1 MIKYIFATLFALSL
15 SCSLMAQGTLKYF
28 PALDSNIQYF
38 GRTVPSEKKDV
49 RCWAA
54 GVYMQMRFTGNT
66 VKLLVTDQVQY
77 GQNHNFVEV
86 VLDNQPAKRIRLKTE
101 IDTLS
106 FTLPKAK
113 EHTVTVYKDTEA
125 GIGYLDFCGVQCTS
139 LLPLNKVPLRKMEF
153 IGNSITCGFGS
164 DLSVAPCG
172 QGAWY
177 DQNNAYLSYG
187 SLTARKL
194 NAQFQ
199 LSSVSGI
206 GLMHS
211 CCNMKI
217 TMPQVYNKVNMRDDS
232 LTWNF
237 SKYQPDV
244 VTISLGQNDGIQDS
258 LTFRTGYITFLS
270 QLRNYY
276 PHAEFVCLNSPMAD
290 AGLDKVLKS
299 HVNFIVNFMN
309 KRGDNKVH
317 AFFFSKQF
325 HNGCGGHP
333 DLKEHEQ
340 IAAELTE
347 YVKGLMH
354 W

>member
-1 MIKYIFATLFALSL
+1 MKYLLAILFALSL
-15 SCSLMAQGTLKYF
+15 SCPLMAQEKMNYF

-38 GRTVPSEKKDV
+38 GRTVLSETKDV

-54 GVYMQMRFTGNT
+54 GVYMQARFTGNT
-66 VKLLVTDQVQY
+66 IKLLITDQVQY

-113 EHTVTVYKDTEA
+113 EHSVTLYKDTEA
-125 GIGYLDFCGVQCTS
+125 GIGYLDFCGVQCAS
-139 LLPLNKVPLRKMEF
+139 LLPLNKVPTRKMEF
-153 IGNSITCGFGS
+153 IGNSITCGAGS
-164 DLSVAPCG
+164 DLSTAPCG

-206 GLMHS
+206 GLIHS
-211 CCNMKI
+211 CCNMTI

-237 SKYQPDV
+237 QNYQPDV
-244 VTISLGQNDGIQDS
+244 VTVSLGQNDGIQDS
-258 LTFRTGYITFLS
+258 LTFCTAYITFLV

-276 PHAEFVCLNSPMAD
+276 PNAEFICLNSPMAD
-290 AGLDKVLKS
+290 AELDKVLKS
-299 HVNFIVNFMN
+299 YVNFIVNFSH
-309 KRGDNKVH
+309 KRGDTKVH
-317 AFFFSKQF
+317 SFFFSKQF

-340 IAAELTE
+340 MAAELTGF
-347 YVKGLMH
+347 VKGVMR

>member
-1 MIKYIFATLFALSL
+1 MKYLLAILLTLSL
-15 SCSLMAQGTLKYF
+15 SYSLMAQEKLNYF

-38 GRTVPSEKKDV
+38 GRTVLSETKDV

-54 GVYMQMRFTGNT
+54 GVYMQARFTGNT
-66 VKLLVTDQVQY
+66 IKLLISDQVQY

-113 EHTVTVYKDTEA
+113 EHSVTVYKDTEA
-125 GIGYLDFCGVQCTS
+125 GIGYLDFCGVQCSS
-139 LLPLNKVPLRKMEF
+139 LLPLNKVPARKMEF
-153 IGNSITCGFGS
+153 IGNSITCGAGS
-164 DLSVAPCG
+164 DLSTAPCG

-206 GLMHS
+206 GLLHS
-211 CCNMKI
+211 CCNMSI

-232 LTWNF
+232 LAWNF
-237 SKYQPDV
+237 QNYQPDV
-244 VTISLGQNDGIQDS
+244 VTVSLGQNDGIQDS
-258 LTFRTGYITFLS
+258 LTFCTAYIIFLG

-276 PHAEFVCLNSPMAD
+276 PNAEFVCLNSPMAD
-290 AGLDKVLKS
+290 ADLDRVLKS
-299 HVNFIVNFMN
+299 YVNFIVNFMH
-309 KRGDNKVH
+309 KRGDAKVH
-317 AFFFSKQF
+317 SFFFSKQF

-340 IAAELTE
+340 MAAELTGF
-347 YVKGLMH
+347 VKGVMH

>member
-1 MIKYIFATLFALSL
+1 MKYLLAILFTLSL
-15 SCSLMAQGTLKYF
+15 SCPLMAQQKLNYF
-28 PALDSNIQYF
+28 PALDSNIQYV
-38 GRTVPSEKKDV
+38 GRTVLSEKRDV

-54 GVYMQMRFTGNT
+54 GAYMQIRFTGNT
-66 VKLLVTDQVQY
+66 IKLLITDQVQY

-101 IDTLS
+101 IDTLT

-113 EHTVTVYKDTEA
+113 EHSVTVYKDTEA

-139 LLPLNKVPLRKMEF
+139 LLPLNKVPTRKMEF
-153 IGNSITCGFGS
+153 IGNSITCGAGI
-164 DLSVAPCG
+164 DLSTAPCG

-187 SLTARKL
+187 SVTARKL
-194 NAQFQ
+194 NAQFH

-206 GLMHS
+206 GLMNS

-217 TMPQVYNKVNMRDDS
+217 TMPQVYNKVNMRDDA

-237 SKYQPDV
+237 ANYQPDV
-244 VTISLGQNDGIQDS
+244 VTVSLGQNDGIQDS
-258 LTFRTGYITFLS
+258 LAFCTAYITFLR

-276 PHAEFVCLNSPMAD
+276 PNAEFVCLNSPMAD
-290 AGLDKVLKS
+290 ANLDKALKS
-299 HVNFIVNFMN
+299 YINFIASFIQ
-309 KRGDNKVH
+309 KKGDKKVQV
-317 AFFFSKQF
+317 FFFSKQF

-340 IAAELTE
+340 IATELTE
-347 YVKGLMH
+347 YVKSLMH